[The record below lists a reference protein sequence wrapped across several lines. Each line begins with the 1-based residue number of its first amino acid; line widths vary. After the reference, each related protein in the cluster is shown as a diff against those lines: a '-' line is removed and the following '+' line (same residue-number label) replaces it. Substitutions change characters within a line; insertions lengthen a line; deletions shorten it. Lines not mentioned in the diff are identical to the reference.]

1 MSRYIIGIGSEM
13 IDMSLSF
20 FEKMNILREELI
32 SDTYFIRLE
41 NGDSDITFSIH
52 KKEYDRVKID
62 LRDYKISSI
71 IETDKKKK

>member
-13 IDMSLSF
+13 IDMPLSF

-41 NGDSDITFSIH
+41 NGDSDITLTFAR
-52 KKEYDRVKID
+52 KLFK
-62 LRDYKISSI
+62 
-71 IETDKKKK
+71 